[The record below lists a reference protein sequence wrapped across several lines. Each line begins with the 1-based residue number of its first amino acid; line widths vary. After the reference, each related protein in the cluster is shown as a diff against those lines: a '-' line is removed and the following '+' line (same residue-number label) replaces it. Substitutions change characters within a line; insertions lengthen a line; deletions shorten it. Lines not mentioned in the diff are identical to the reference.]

1 MALLARAFDAWR
13 TTAYNHAM
21 NTTSALPFSRLANL
35 PTSVPSDSLVTIELQ
50 EGVPVFRAS
59 SYVQKRIDVLLR
71 KQRDNKLTKDE
82 TDEIE
87 RYEEIDDY
95 LSYVN
100 RIVRNQLHQQDPR
113 ES

>member
-1 MALLARAFDAWR
+1 MD
-13 TTAYNHAM
+13 TTAV
-21 NTTSALPFSRLANL
+21 LPFPKLANL
-35 PTSVPSDSLVTIELQ
+35 PPSVPSDSLISIDLQ
-50 EGVPVFRAS
+50 EGVPVFHAS

-71 KQRDNKLTKDE
+71 KQRDNKLTRDE
-82 TDEIE
+82 TEEIE

-100 RIVRNQLHQQDPR
+100 RIVRNQLQQQGLR